1 MPADELLTYRQLADR
16 IEQALGVRPALSSL
30 RAAAAVDGRG
40 HARTRLTAGLPT
52 PVEAAGAAG
61 QTLFR
66 ASAVDAWLA
75 EHPRRRI
82 ARLQQHLAQ
91 VPAADRAGAVAQA
104 RRDGLS
110 WSQIAVALASADG
123 TTYSRQW
130 AQQRYRDS

>member
-40 HARTRLTAGLPT
+40 HARTRLTAGMPA
-52 PVEAAGAAG
+52 PAEAAGAAG

-91 VPAADRAGAVAQA
+91 VPPADRAGAVAQA

-110 WSQIAVALASADG
+110 WSQIAAALASADG